1 MSSSPAVTPTCV
13 RLKPRQ
19 VYRDILQPAC
29 VDLHRKTMKLAIA
42 AVFVFCIFLALP
54 EKTRGQDVA
63 DVPAPSRPLDH
74 GPEKMVV
81 IDAAT
86 RQKQREKERAQNQHD
101 KTFDGSLIDMGVD
114 VMAARS
120 SPQPVI
126 SSTPKATATAAPKVR
141 ATATPNLTLPQSD
154 FGKPISLSL
163 DATAAAK
170 APGSPAASP
179 TPTATASP
187 AK

>member
-1 MSSSPAVTPTCV
+1 MSSSAALTPTCV
-13 RLKPRQ
+13 SFKPRQ

-42 AVFVFCIFLALP
+42 AVFGFCIFLALP

-126 SSTPKATATAAPKVR
+126 SSTPKATATADPKVR
-141 ATATPNLTLPQSD
+141 TSATPNPLPQSD
-154 FGKPISLSL
+154 FGKAISLSL
-163 DATAAAK
+163 DATPAAK
-170 APGSPAASP
+170 APGSLAASP
-179 TPTATASP
+179 TPTPAASP